1 MFSRPVLAT
10 LLLCLL
16 APFAARADVV
26 MDTIDYQHG
35 DVALRG
41 YLFYDNADEHPRP
54 GVMVV
59 HEWWGNNSYAR
70 SRARQLA
77 EMGYAAF
84 AADMYG
90 MDKTT
95 EDPEQAK
102 AWASAF
108 YQDQRL
114 LRDRAEAGLDI
125 LRKLP
130 LCKDQPLAAI
140 GFCFGGSTVL
150 QLACDNPD
158 RLAAVVS
165 FHGNPAPP
173 EEKDPEHIQPAI
185 LICHGADDP
194 FVSPESLQAAIDGFR
209 QHNADL
215 TLIEY
220 EGAKHSFTNP
230 EADGSFNEG
239 AIYHEEAAKKAWAD
253 MQEMFERVLKPQA
266 ETSHEP

>member
-1 MFSRPVLAT
+1 MFSRQWFLSLT
-10 LLLCLL
+10 LCLL
-16 APFAARADVV
+16 AALAARADVV
-26 MDTIDYQHG
+26 MDTIDYEHG

-41 YLFYDNADEHPRP
+41 YLFYDNTDEHPRP
-54 GVMVV
+54 AVMVV
-59 HEWWGNNSYAR
+59 HEWWGNNAYAK

-77 EMGYAAF
+77 QMGYVAF

-90 MDKTT
+90 TDKTT
-95 EDPEQAK
+95 EDAEQAK

-108 YQDQRL
+108 YQDPRL
-114 LRDRAEAGLDI
+114 LRDRAETGLDI
-125 LRKLP
+125 LRQLP

-150 QLACDNPD
+150 QLACANPD

-173 EEKDPEHIQPAI
+173 QEQDPEHIQPVV

-194 FVSPESLQAAIDGFR
+194 FVSPESLQAAIDGFK
-209 QHNADL
+209 QHNTDV
-215 TLIEY
+215 TLIQY

-230 EADGSFNEG
+230 DADGSFNEG
-239 AIYHEEAAKKAWAD
+239 AIYHEEAATKAWSD
-253 MQEMFERVLKPQA
+253 MQELFDRVLQPKG
-266 ETSHEP
+266 ETSHQP